1 MNCGT
6 IARETDMEVAQLM
19 TPEMPI
25 SHHVSVMQNE
35 VLRYLRPQ
43 SGETFLDGTVG
54 GGGHAA
60 AILEACAPRGRV
72 LGLDRDAHT
81 LVVARSRLAAFAGCA
96 VLVHANFSQAGEVL
110 ARLGWEKVDG
120 ILLDLGFSSLQVED
134 GERGFSFSRSG
145 PLDMRMNQDEEY
157 RAADLVNHAS
167 EGELSQIFYEF
178 GEERAAKAL
187 ARAVIRAR
195 TQSPLMTTDALV
207 RIIEQVVKRSPQQRI
222 HPATRAFQALRIAV
236 NRELD
241 HLATFLRDS
250 YRLLRPGG
258 RLVILAYHSLEDRL
272 VKEAFRRWAATCLC
286 PPQVQLCCCGWSP
299 QVRLL
304 TPKPLTPTETE
315 IDRNPRARS
324 ARLRAVERC
333 VKETEE

>member
-1 MNCGT
+1 MDAT
-6 IARETDMEVAQLM
+6 LLT
-19 TPEMPI
+19 TPAIPL
-25 SHHVSVMQNE
+25 SHHVSVMQDE
-35 VLRYLRPQ
+35 VLRYLRPR
-43 SGETFLDGTVG
+43 SGGTFLDGTVG
-54 GGGHAA
+54 GGGHTA
-60 AILEACAPRGRV
+60 AILEACAPRGRII
-72 LGLDRDAHT
+72 GLDRDEHALSVT
-81 LVVARSRLAAFAGCA
+81 RQRLAAFADRT
-96 VLVHANFSQAGEVL
+96 VFVHANFSQAGEIL
-110 ARLGWEKVDG
+110 ARLRWGKVDG

-145 PLDMRMNQDEEY
+145 PLDMRMDQDEEY

-167 EGELSQIFYEF
+167 EGELSRIFHDF
-178 GEERAAKAL
+178 GEERAARAL
-187 ARAVIRAR
+187 ARAVVRSRA
-195 TQSPLMTTDALV
+195 QSPLLTTDALV
-207 RIIEQVVKRSPQQRI
+207 RTIERVVKSSPQQRI

-241 HLATFLRDS
+241 HLAAFLHEG

-272 VKEAFRRWAATCLC
+272 VKEAFRHWAATCLC
-286 PPQVQLCCCGWSP
+286 PPQIQLCCCGWSP
-299 QVRLL
+299 QVRIL

-315 IDRNPRARS
+315 IERNPRARS